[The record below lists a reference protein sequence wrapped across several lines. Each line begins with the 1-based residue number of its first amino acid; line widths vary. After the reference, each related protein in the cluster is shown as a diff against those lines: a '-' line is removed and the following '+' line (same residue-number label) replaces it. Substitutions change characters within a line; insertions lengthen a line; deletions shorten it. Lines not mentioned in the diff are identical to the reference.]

1 MSGEKI
7 NPFETAKQQ
16 IESAGKKLNLG
27 KGLIEILK
35 HPERELTVAIPVKM
49 DNGKTK
55 VFTGYRVQHST
66 ARGPAKGGI
75 RYHPQVDIDEVRA
88 LATWMSMKCAVVGI
102 PYGGGK
108 GGVICNPKE
117 MSPGEIERL
126 SRGFIRGIYPII
138 GPLKDIPAPD
148 VYTTPQIMGWMMDEF
163 SMLEGHFTPG
173 VITGKPLS
181 IGGSKGRGEATAR
194 GASYVVREAA
204 KRLNMKTKGA
214 TAVVQG
220 FGNAGSIAARLL
232 HNELG
237 CKIIA
242 VSDSAGGAYNPNGIE
257 PAAILAHKE
266 KTGSVKGFKGT
277 KNISNEELLALKCDI
292 LVPAA
297 LENQITKENVKNIK
311 AKIVAEAA
319 NGPTTPEADEIMFKK
334 GVTVI
339 PDILANAGGVTVSYF
354 EWVQNLQN
362 YYWSEEEVNKKLE
375 NVMVESFDAVY
386 KMAKENKTN
395 LRNGA
400 YMVAI
405 NRIASAIR
413 DRGLVY

>member
-181 IGGSKGRGEATAR
+181 IGGSRGRGEATAR

-334 GVTVI
+334 GITVI

-405 NRIASAIR
+405 NRIASAIK

>member
-1 MSGEKI
+1 MSERKI

-27 KGLIEILK
+27 KGLIEVLK

-88 LATWMSMKCAVVGI
+88 LATWMSMKTAVVGI

-117 MSPGEIERL
+117 MSPAEIERL
-126 SRGFIRGIYPII
+126 SRGFIRGISPII
-138 GPLKDIPAPD
+138 GPAKDIPAPD
-148 VYTTPQIMGWMMDEF
+148 VYTTPQIMGWMMDEY
-163 SMLEGHFTPG
+163 SILEGHFTPG

-194 GASYVVREAA
+194 GTMYTVREAA
-204 KRLNMKTKGA
+204 KKLNLKTKGA
-214 TAVVQG
+214 TVVVQG
-220 FGNAGSIAARLL
+220 YGNAGSITAKLL
-232 HNELG
+232 HKELG

-242 VSDSAGGAYNPNGIE
+242 VNDSTGGAYNPDGID
-257 PAAILAHKE
+257 PVAILAHKE

-277 KNISNEELLALKCDI
+277 KNISNEDLLTLKCDI

-319 NGPTTPEADEIMFKK
+319 NGPTTPEADEVLFKK
-334 GVTVI
+334 GITVI

-375 NVMVESFDAVY
+375 DVMIESFDAVY
-386 KMAKENKTN
+386 KMAKEYKTD

-405 NRIASAIR
+405 NRIADAVKA
-413 DRGLVY
+413 RGLVY

>member
-1 MSGEKI
+1 MSGKKI

-27 KGLIEILK
+27 KGIIEVLK
-35 HPERELTVAIPVKM
+35 HPERELTVSIPVKM

-126 SRGFIRGIYPII
+126 SRRYIRGISPII
-138 GPLKDIPAPD
+138 GPLNDIPAPD

-194 GASYVVREAA
+194 GVMYVVREAT
-204 KRLNMKTKGA
+204 KRLNLKTKGA
-214 TAVVQG
+214 TVAIQG
-220 FGNAGSIAARLL
+220 FGNAGSVAAKLL
-232 HNELG
+232 HSELD
-237 CKIIA
+237 CKIVA
-242 VSDSAGGAYNPNGIE
+242 VVDSSGGAYNLDGMDSK
-257 PAAILAHKE
+257 ALLAHKD
-266 KTGSVKGFKGT
+266 KTGSVKGFKGA
-277 KNISNEELLALKCDI
+277 KNISNEDILSLKVDI

-297 LENQITKENVKNIK
+297 LENQITKENAKNIK

-319 NGPTTPEADEIMFKK
+319 NGPTTPEADEILFKK
-334 GVTVI
+334 GITVI

-375 NVMVESFDAVY
+375 NVMVESFDAVH
-386 KMAKENKTN
+386 KMAKEHKTD

-405 NRIASAIR
+405 NRIATAIR
-413 DRGLVY
+413 DRGMVY